1 MPEDRQTKVNA
12 EIYFFVE
19 SYDSLLSKLNDSSK
33 VG

>member
-1 MPEDRQTKVNA
+1 MPEDRQAKANV

-19 SYDSLLSKLNDSSK
+19 SHDSLLSKLNDSPK